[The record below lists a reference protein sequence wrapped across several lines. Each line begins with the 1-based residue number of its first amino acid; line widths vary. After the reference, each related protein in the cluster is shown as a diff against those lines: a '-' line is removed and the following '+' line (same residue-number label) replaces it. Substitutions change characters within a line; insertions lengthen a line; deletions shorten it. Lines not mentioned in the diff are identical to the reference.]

1 MTKIG
6 LISLFTLKKAF
17 ARIVPKVAI
26 RGTCGTWHTMCFTEN
41 NNGRSKWEYTVT
53 GIPHLRLTFLFV
65 RISIYISTIAC
76 GYQTCQ
82 DGDLQWGPPTHEHTW
97 PFDHEIF
104 WDQHFISTSQVPITT
119 KLVIDRSLLPI

>member
-6 LISLFTLKKAF
+6 LISLFTLKKAS
-17 ARIVPKVAI
+17 ARIVPKVVI

-41 NNGRSKWEYTVT
+41 NNDRSKWAYTVT
-53 GIPHLRLTFLFV
+53 GIPHLRSTFLFA
-65 RISIYISTIAC
+65 RMSIYITTTAC

-82 DGDLQWGPPTHEHTW
+82 DGDLQWGPSAHEHKW

-104 WDQHFISTSQVPITT
+104 WDQHFISTSRVPIAT
-119 KLVIDRSLLPI
+119 KLVIW